1 MALEKSPLRLGLVS
15 GPNFTHWA
23 PEWAT
28 RDAGKE
34 NVNLQWRP
42 EDAENAKKCAAFV
55 KESCRHQNVP
65 WRSDGATLFSKC
77 TAWQNLILV
86 LLNFSLLWVW
96 SFSALLLL
104 FLVGIGLLVLC
115 HWNRITC
122 PLILQ
127 LIVQGFLESYKKIQS
142 YKCCWNHE
150 DYGTLKVTREKF
162 HIMILSVSP

>member
-1 MALEKSPLRLGLVS
+1 MVLDWLLWKCKGYWIMWTCTMAFEKSPLRLDLVS

-23 PEWAT
+23 PELAT
-28 RDAGKE
+28 GDVGKE

-42 EDAENAKKCAAFV
+42 EDVENAKKCATFV
-55 KESCRHQNVP
+55 KENCGHQNVP

-77 TAWQNLILV
+77 IAWQNLMLV
-86 LLNFSLLWVW
+86 LLNFSLLWVR

-127 LIVQGFLESYKKIQS
+127 LTVQGFLESYKK
-142 YKCCWNHE
+142 CC
-150 DYGTLKVTREKF
+150 
-162 HIMILSVSP
+162 